1 MLLMTET
8 KSKSK
13 KLITLIYFKQFRQTI
28 KNQSFK
34 PLRE

>member
-8 KSKSK
+8 KSK